1 MKKLLATV
9 TSVVFMASLSASVS
23 SAQTSCPPEVA
34 QAKSMIEQRQAR
46 TQDVNAP
53 RSLAGARAQDV
64 NAPRTQDVNAPR
76 VQEVQAPRS
85 LAGARTQ
92 DVSAPRTQDVNAP
105 RSQGVQA
112 PRTQDVNAPR
122 TQDVNAPRTQDVNAP
137 RGQDGNAPRADFSRA
152 TSLVR
157 EAEAACKAG
166 NSGVASEKARAA
178 MDLIK

>member
-53 RSLAGARAQDV
+53 RSLAGAR
-64 NAPRTQDVNAPR
+64 TQDVNAPR

-92 DVSAPRTQDVNAP
+92 DVNAPRTQDVNAP
-105 RSQGVQA
+105 RSQG
-112 PRTQDVNAPR
+112 
-122 TQDVNAPRTQDVNAP
+122 VNAPRTQDVNAP

-166 NSGVASEKARAA
+166 NSGLASQKARAA

>member
-34 QAKSMIEQRQAR
+34 QAKSMIEQRQPR

-53 RSLAGARAQDV
+53 RSLAGARTQDV

-76 VQEVQAPRS
+76 SQGPQEVQAPRS

-92 DVSAPRTQDVNAP
+92 DVNAPRTQDVNAP
-105 RSQGVQA
+105 RSQG
-112 PRTQDVNAPR
+112 VNAPR

-166 NSGVASEKARAA
+166 NSSLASQKARAA

>member
-53 RSLAGARAQDV
+53 RSLAGARTQDV

-92 DVSAPRTQDVNAP
+92 DV
-105 RSQGVQA
+105 
-112 PRTQDVNAPR
+112 NAPR
-122 TQDVNAPRTQDVNAP
+122 TQDVADAILQLIELPSGKRPLRTVCGMDFGANDLNGRIAPVQADVL
-137 RGQDGNAPRADFSRA
+137 RALGMEQMIPALA
-152 TSLVR
+152 THH
-157 EAEAACKAG
+157 AG
-166 NSGVASEKARAA
+166 KYSV
-178 MDLIK
+178 

>member
-1 MKKLLATV
+1 MKKVLATV

-53 RSLAGARAQDV
+53 RSLAGARTQDV

-76 VQEVQAPRS
+76 AEGPQEVQAPRS

-92 DVSAPRTQDVNAP
+92 DV
-105 RSQGVQA
+105 
-112 PRTQDVNAPR
+112 NAPR
-122 TQDVNAPRTQDVNAP
+122 TQDVNAPA
-137 RGQDGNAPRADFSRA
+137 
-152 TSLVR
+152 
-157 EAEAACKAG
+157 
-166 NSGVASEKARAA
+166 
-178 MDLIK
+178 